1 MMIIIRIRTCVRVGV
16 GIEMRKVLLVNDDL
30 VFRAILEQVLID
42 EGYDVICVEDGIAAL
57 SILENQSLDL
67 ILLDIMIPKLD
78 GFQLLA
84 ALQRGAE
91 RVRAERICPI
101 EVTKDNIEFDDLQ
114 YCVSIASERVL
125 LTQTEY
131 KLLKYL
137 FERKGEVITKQ
148 ELQRSILQKD
158 LGRFDR
164 NLDMHV
170 SNTRRKLANIKLP
183 KTLINTVRGQGYSFA
198 T

>member
-1 MMIIIRIRTCVRVGV
+1 
-16 GIEMRKVLLVNDDL
+16 MRKVLLVNDDL
-30 VFRAILEQVLID
+30 VFRALLEQVLIE
-42 EGYDVICVEDGIAAL
+42 EGYDVIGVEDEITAL
-57 SILENQSLDL
+57 SILDNQSFDL
-67 ILLDIMIPKLD
+67 ILLDMRVAGLD

-84 ALQRGAE
+84 ALQQRTEWA
-91 RVRAERICPI
+91 RAERIDSA
-101 EVTKDNIEFDDLQ
+101 EVTKDDIEFDDLQ

-131 KLLKYL
+131 RLLKYL

-158 LGRFDR
+158 FGRFDR

-170 SNTRRKLANIKLP
+170 SNTRKELADIKLP